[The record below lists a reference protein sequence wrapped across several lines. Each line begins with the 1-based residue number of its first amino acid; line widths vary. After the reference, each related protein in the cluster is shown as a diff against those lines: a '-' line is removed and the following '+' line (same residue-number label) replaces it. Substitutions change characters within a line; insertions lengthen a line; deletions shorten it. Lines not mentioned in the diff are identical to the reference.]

1 MITRMDDSHM
11 LPAFWTSGSSD
22 FWLSGLIGLL
32 ATISLSNIALGTLA
46 AVFVYS
52 LLKYATAR
60 DAAVEEGRDVMVRLP
75 VQAL

>member
-1 MITRMDDSHM
+1 MIVRMDDSHL

-32 ATISLSNIALGTLA
+32 ATISLSNIALGVLA
-46 AVFVYS
+46 AVLVYS
-52 LLKYATAR
+52 LLKYAAAR
-60 DAAVEEGRDVMVRLP
+60 DAYEESGETMVRLP